1 MIMSGAGQR
10 KRRLLALAAACGL
23 LTAPALAQRV
33 PDWAALPSTASDQ
46 LADHRRMTSALASL
60 KPQRRGIVDAYVVV
74 VALDADPVFGREARE
89 AGRVLARRFD
99 AAGRTLV
106 LAEDEGASKAAAAG
120 SPHHLA
126 LGLARAAELM
136 DRDEDVLVLYSTS
149 HGTPNRGLNY
159 KDLSRG
165 VGLITPLR
173 LAQLLDQLGFRNRL
187 IVLQACYS
195 GQFIPVLE
203 SPRTVVATAAAEN
216 RSSFGCTPGND
227 WTFFGHA
234 LVNRAM
240 RQPARFAD
248 QFSQAAQLIAGWEA
262 KSGMIPSEPQIRV
275 GSEADTWLSAL
286 EARSPKAVTAPVGR
300 PPAEIVD

>member
-1 MIMSGAGQR
+1 MRLPEAGR
-10 KRRLLALAAACGL
+10 SKRRLLAFAAACGL
-23 LTAPALAQRV
+23 VAGPAPAQRV

-46 LADHRRMTSALASL
+46 LSDHRRITAALAAL
-60 KPQRRGIVDAYVVV
+60 KPQRRGVVDAYVLV

-106 LAEDEGASKAAAAG
+106 LAGDEGADKAAAAG

-136 DRDEDVLVLYSTS
+136 DRDEDVLVLYSTG
-149 HGTPNRGLNY
+149 HGTANRGLNY
-159 KDLSRG
+159 KDMSRG

-173 LAQLLDQLGFRNRL
+173 FAQLLDPLGFRNRL

-203 SPRTVVATAAAEN
+203 APRTVVATAAAED

-240 RQPARFAD
+240 RKPASFAE
-248 QFSQAAQLIAGWEA
+248 QFNQAAELIAGWEA
-262 KSGMIPSEPQIRV
+262 KSAMVPSNPQIRV
-275 GSEADTWLSAL
+275 GSEAGQWLSAL
-286 EARSPKAVTAPVGR
+286 DARSSKAVTAPVGR
-300 PPAEIVD
+300 PPSEIVD

>member
-1 MIMSGAGQR
+1 MNVPEPGWS
-10 KRRLLALAAACGL
+10 KRRSL
-23 LTAPALAQRV
+23 ALAQRTG
-33 PDWAALPSTASDQ
+33 PEWAALPSAAKDQ
-46 LADHRRMTSALASL
+46 LSDHRRITAALGAL

-74 VALDADPVFGREARE
+74 VALDSDPVFGREARE

-99 AAGRTLV
+99 AAGRTVV
-106 LAEDEGASKAAAAG
+106 LAEDEGSNKAAAAG

-126 LGLARAAELM
+126 LALARAAELM

-149 HGTPNRGLNY
+149 HGTLNRGLNY
-159 KDLSRG
+159 KDMSRG

-173 LAQLLDQLGFRNRL
+173 LAQLLEPLGFRNRL

-203 SPRTVVATAAAEN
+203 APRTVVATAAAED

-240 RQPARFAD
+240 RQPAAFVD
-248 QFSQAAQLIAGWEA
+248 QFRQAADLVAAWEA
-262 KSGMIPSEPQIRV
+262 KAGMNPSNPQIRV
-275 GSEADTWLSAL
+275 GREADTWLSAL
-286 EARSPKAVTAPVGR
+286 EARSSKAVTAPVGR
-300 PPAEIVD
+300 PPSEIVD